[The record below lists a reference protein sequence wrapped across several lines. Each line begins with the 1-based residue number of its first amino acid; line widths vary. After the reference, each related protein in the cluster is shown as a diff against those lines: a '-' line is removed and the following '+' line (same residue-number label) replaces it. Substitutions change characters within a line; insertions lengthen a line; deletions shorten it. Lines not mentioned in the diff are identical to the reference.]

1 MADHLVAGLHC
12 GDASDLAASFV
23 LGALEPAEADAV
35 RAHLAGCPEA
45 HAEFAE
51 LGSVVPALFE
61 TVDVVAPPPALR
73 DRILAAAADTQ
84 RSTAADT
91 QRLADTQSAADT
103 QRAIPFPSAAK
114 TARPAMEIPRREDP
128 ARSMGPSSFF
138 RRPVWGAVAIAA
150 ALAVVALGAWNLQ
163 LRDQINGLTN
173 YRNGVAAVLDQ
184 ASQPGAQLAVLTD
197 PAGPGAS
204 GLAVV
209 GKGGTGVS
217 LVMRDLAPTT
227 GTEVYETWLI
237 AGANAPVPIGSFTV
251 DATGIAT
258 FTTTAPAPGDAPTLA
273 VALTKEPG
281 PGATTPTNPV
291 IAVGAAG

>member
-1 MADHLVAGLHC
+1 M
-12 GDASDLAASFV
+12 

-73 DRILAAAADTQ
+73 DRILAAAADT
-84 RSTAADT
+84 R
-91 QRLADTQSAADT
+91 RIADT
-103 QRAIPFPSAAK
+103 QRAVAPVAAPEP
-114 TARPAMEIPRREDP
+114 RRVIEIPRRSDAVRP
-128 ARSMGPSSFF
+128 SGPISMF
-138 RRPVWGAVAIAA
+138 RRPVWAAVAIAA

-163 LRDQINGLTN
+163 LRDQINGLTA

-197 PAGPGAS
+197 PAGQGAS

-209 GKGGTGVS
+209 AKGGTGVS
-217 LVMRDLAPTT
+217 LVMRGLAPTI
-227 GTEVYETWLI
+227 GTEVYEAWLI
-237 AGANAPVPIGSFTV
+237 AGENAPVPIGGFTV

-258 FTTTAPAPGDAPTLA
+258 FTTTAPAPGAGATLA

-281 PGATTPTNPV
+281 PGATTPTKPI

>member
-1 MADHLVAGLHC
+1 MADHLVGGLHC
-12 GDASDLAASFV
+12 DDASDLAASFV

-84 RSTAADT
+84 RI
-91 QRLADTQSAADT
+91 ADT
-103 QRAIPFPSAAK
+103 QRAVDTRRIADTQRAVAPVAAPEP
-114 TARPAMEIPRREDP
+114 RRVIEIPRRSDAVRP
-128 ARSMGPSSFF
+128 SGPISMF
-138 RRPVWGAVAIAA
+138 RRPVWAAVAIAA

-163 LRDQINGLTN
+163 LRDQINGLTA

-197 PAGPGAS
+197 PAGQGAS

-209 GKGGTGVS
+209 AKGGTGVS
-217 LVMRDLAPTT
+217 LVMRDLAPTI
-227 GTEVYETWLI
+227 GTEVYEAWLI
-237 AGANAPVPIGSFTV
+237 AGENAPVPIGGFTV

-258 FTTTAPAPGDAPTLA
+258 FTTTAPAPGAGATLA

-281 PGATTPTNPV
+281 PGATTPTKPI